1 MIPLTREPVR
11 ISTPGTH
18 RLPGFDRATFT
29 VGHDAVLS
37 YDMNLLPDTIS
48 VDLEGAGKDG
58 RARFDVKSVQFGT
71 NHHALVTDPRDP
83 AQFKL
88 CRDVLNSGRSLV
100 FHNSP
105 FDCPILFMIGL
116 IELDSLDF
124 VTDTLTYARLAEPN
138 EKTSKG
144 LMDASNR
151 HLGLNL
157 TDPLPR
163 ILKNLG
169 ISKQRWFADF
179 DLNTPT
185 YLFMAASDAIL
196 TSRLRPVVRAD
207 AFARLTEGHPF
218 SLHGVSGHEAA
229 ELVEREQIINRDS
242 LRRTCRGIRADT
254 DFVDEYRREN
264 RPLIAKAAN
273 ELEAEGITPGHS
285 GSLVN
290 WLSAKDLIPEDYPR
304 TPKTREPSG
313 KADDLEQIEHPI
325 VSTFVS
331 HKQADKVDKDY
342 LEKVLF
348 DAALDGRIH
357 PTVNILGAAT
367 GRMSMGNPPVHQFPP
382 GARGILIPE
391 DFEDVLRANQQYY
404 NDKTHVVTDRGTK
417 KEKVTCNCDPAKRKG
432 FVSIDWSQIE
442 PVLAANVSGDTE
454 ILEGYEAGRTDL
466 YTAIAEFAK
475 VVRSNAKVILLAQLY
490 GEGLLKLARDLG
502 LISYAEMLKIQVEQ
516 RRRSKAGEWISQAT
530 VAEEFGITGF
540 ATAIEIRNKV
550 FDPMPKTFAYIDL
563 LKDVARTYEIIPTL
577 SGRIVPIPSGF
588 YEGRWSVQAHK
599 GVNFTFQGG
608 AYDILAEA
616 KIAIHKAGL
625 RDAVYF
631 SMHDEIIGAAEAA
644 TDLRRIMET
653 PPARLCEI
661 TKRTP
666 VLRTDMAHIGER
678 WYAS

>member
-1 MIPLTREPVR
+1 MIPLTRPPVR
-11 ISTPGTH
+11 ISNPGTH
-18 RLPGFDRATFT
+18 RLPGFDRASYT
-29 VGHDAVLS
+29 VGRDAVLS

-71 NHHALVTDPRDP
+71 DHHALVTDPRDP

-88 CRDVLNSGRSLV
+88 VRDVLNSGRKLV

-105 FDCPILFMIGL
+105 FDCPILFLTGML
-116 IELDSLDF
+116 ELDSLDF

-151 HLGLNL
+151 HLGLSL
-157 TDPLPR
+157 TDPLPK

-169 ISKQRWFADF
+169 ISKARWFDEF

-196 TSRLRPVVRAD
+196 TSRLRPIVRAD
-207 AFARLTEGHPF
+207 AYARITENHPF
-218 SLHGVSGHEAA
+218 HQNGVSGAEAA

-254 DFVDEYRREN
+254 DFVDEYRRVN

-285 GSLVN
+285 GSLVK
-290 WLSAKDLIPEDYPR
+290 WLDARDLIPEDYPR
-304 TPKTREPSG
+304 TPKTHEPSG
-313 KADDLEQIEHPI
+313 KADDLEQVEHPI
-325 VSTFVS
+325 VGTFVS
-331 HKQADKVDKDY
+331 HKRATKVDNDY

-348 DAALDGRIH
+348 DAALDGMIH

-367 GRMSMGNPPVHQFPP
+367 GRMSMNGPPVHQFPA
-382 GARGILIPE
+382 GARGILIPHDYE
-391 DFEDVLRANQQYY
+391 AVLSAGQTYY
-404 NDKTHVVTDRGTK
+404 DAATHVVTGRGTK
-417 KEKVTCNCDPAKRKG
+417 KEKVTCNCDPAKMKG

-442 PVLAANVSGDTE
+442 PVLAANIAGDTE
-454 ILEGYEAGRTDL
+454 ILEGYENGSTDL
-466 YTAIAEFAK
+466 YTAIAEFAR
-475 VVRSNAKVILLAQLY
+475 VVRSDAKVILLAQLY

-502 LISYAEMLKIQVEQ
+502 LISYAEMLKIQAEH
-516 RRRSKAGEWISQAT
+516 RRRSKTGEYVSQASI
-530 VAEEFGITGF
+530 AEEFGITGF
-540 ATAIEIRNKV
+540 LTAIEVRNKV
-550 FDPMPKTFAYIDL
+550 FDPIPKTFQYIDL
-563 LKDVARTYEIIPTL
+563 LKKVATQYRIIPTL
-577 SGRIVPIPSGF
+577 SGRIVPIPSGW
-588 YEGRWSVQAHK
+588 YEGRFSVQAHK

-616 KIAIHKAGL
+616 KIAIHNAGL

-653 PPARLCEI
+653 PPARLCEL

>member
-1 MIPLTREPVR
+1 MIPLTRPPVR
-11 ISTPGTH
+11 ISNPGTH
-18 RLPGFDRATFT
+18 RLPGFDRAMFT
-29 VGHDAVLS
+29 VGHEPVLS

-48 VDLEGAGKDG
+48 VDIEGAGKDG

-71 NHHALVTDPRDP
+71 DHHSLVTDPRDP

-88 CRDVLNSGRSLV
+88 VREILNSGRNLV

-105 FDCPILFMIGL
+105 FDCPILYLTGMID
-116 IELDSLDF
+116 LDSLDF

-144 LMDASNR
+144 LREASNR

-163 ILKNLG
+163 IVKNLG
-169 ISKQRWFADF
+169 ISKQRWFEEF

-185 YLFMAASDAIL
+185 YLFMAASDSIL

-207 AFARLTEGHPF
+207 AFARITENHPF
-218 SLHGVSGHEAA
+218 YHNGVSGAEAA
-229 ELVEREQIINRDS
+229 ALVEREQIINRDS

-254 DFVDEYRREN
+254 DFVDDYRTKN
-264 RPLIAKAAN
+264 RPLISKAAN
-273 ELEAEGITPGHS
+273 ELENEGIVPGHS
-285 GSLVN
+285 GSLVK
-290 WLSAKDLIPEDYPR
+290 WLTARDLIPEDYPR
-304 TPKTREPSG
+304 TPKTKEPSG

-325 VSTFVS
+325 VGTFVS
-331 HKQADKVDKDY
+331 HKQAEKVDKDY

-348 DAALDGRIH
+348 DAALDGMIH

-382 GARGILIPE
+382 GARGILIPF
-391 DFEDVLRANQQYY
+391 DFEDVMRFGQTYY
-404 NDKTHVVTDRGTK
+404 NETTHVVTGKGTK
-417 KEKVTCNCDPAKRKG
+417 SEKVTCNCDPKKMKG

-442 PVLAANVSGDTE
+442 PVIAANIAGDTG
-454 ILEGYEAGRTDL
+454 ILEGYESGLTDL
-466 YTAIAEFAK
+466 YTAIAEFAR
-475 VVRSNAKVILLAQLY
+475 VMRSDAKVILLAQLY
-490 GEGLLKLARDLG
+490 GEGLLKLAKDLK
-502 LISYAEMLKIQVEQ
+502 LITYAEMLKIQVEH
-516 RRRSKAGEWISQAT
+516 RRRSKTGEYVTQASI
-530 VAEEFGITGF
+530 ADEFGISGF
-540 ATAIEIRNKV
+540 LKAIDVRDKV
-550 FDPMPKTFAYIDL
+550 FDPMPKTFQYIDL
-563 LKDVARTYEIIPTL
+563 LKKVATQHQIIPTL
-577 SGRIVPIPSGF
+577 SGRIVPIPSGW
-588 YEGRWSVQAHK
+588 YEGRYSVQAHK

-616 KIAIHKAGL
+616 KIAIHNAGL

-653 PPARLCEI
+653 PPARLCEL